1 MIFFELEQ
9 GQTDQTIHEVL
20 DGVPVTLRI
29 IWNER
34 FKYWS
39 MNIYNRQQA
48 LIIAGVKLVTNYK
61 LIGRFNLSELA
72 GDFVWIRISGD
83 KTEADVNS
91 IGNDYQLVYL
101 SEVEANVI

>member
-9 GQTDQTIHEVL
+9 GQTDQVVHEVL

-39 MNIYNRQQA
+39 MNIYNRQQE
-48 LIIAGVKLVTNYK
+48 LIIAGVKLVVDYK
-61 LIGRFNLSELA
+61 LIGRFNLSELS
-72 GDFVWIRISGD
+72 GDFVFVRTSGD
-83 KTEADVNS
+83 KLEADVNS
-91 IGNDYQLVYL
+91 IGYDFQLVYL